1 MLHLW
6 QMVVAAVAV
15 VVAVVRVACVLPSPW
30 STLTDLRG
38 MTLSLSLS
46 FARALSL
53 SLSLAPCRYWLVA
66 GWEGVAEDGSP
77 TVLWGTC
84 PPPSRA
90 AAPRCH
96 RTENGCLPAIE
107 ARLQLT
113 MPTNPPTI
121 AHVTRRWCSVPCA
134 VCCVLCAVCCVLCA
148 VRCALCVVCVRT
160 ALCVCCVLHVVCVCC
175 ACVCVRTF
183 QVSRR
188 SCSTPFRPAR
198 TVSHPTPPRVV
209 RRGHHANANANAN
222 QQQKSILVRLPGCL
236 VAPTPQH
243 VPCAHD
249 RAMASPATPKET
261 TPKPPARMNK

>member
-134 VCCVLCAVCCVLCA
+134 VCCVLCAVCYALCA
-148 VRCALCVVCVRT
+148 VRCVLCVCALRCVCVVCCM
-160 ALCVCCVLHVVCVCC
+160 LC
-175 ACVCVRTF
+175 ACVVHVCA
-183 QVSRR
+183 
-188 SCSTPFRPAR
+188 CAPFRSAGGHALRPSALRGRSVTPHRPAWCDVG
-198 TVSHPTPPRVV
+198 TMPTPTPTPTNSKR
-209 RRGHHANANANAN
+209 ASLCA
-222 QQQKSILVRLPGCL
+222 CL
-236 VAPTPQH
+236 VAWLPPHPSTFL
-243 VPCAHD
+243 V
-249 RAMASPATPKET
+249 RT
-261 TPKPPARMNK
+261 TGPWLVLQPPSKPHPNHPPE